1 MCFISVIILI
11 ISLLWPP
18 SPDCDIENLCVEYKY
33 LWEIFFSI
41 NLVFILCAK
50 KISTVLIL
58 FWKGNFQLAI
68 VAKMLALLVIT
79 AYMKGFKHINNYNFN
94 TECYIQA
101 SQKLG
106 KRIVY
111 VKVVTSFKKKTIRKE
126 SVKITSCCSR
136 L

>member
-1 MCFISVIILI
+1 MFHFCYYTNHFAIMT
-11 ISLLWPP
+11 P

-33 LWEIFFSI
+33 LWEIFFPI

-79 AYMKGFKHINNYNFN
+79 AYMKGFKHISNYNFN